1 MSYISIIGVFIFGS
15 FLNFFDVNATSMHC
29 KYRTHNC
36 NTIIFKLGLA
46 PSSIISLVSPKSIKL
61 KHSQDNSF
69 LAFSSCDPVA
79 ISWSIFAGS
88 S

>member
-1 MSYISIIGVFIFGS
+1 
-15 FLNFFDVNATSMHC
+15 MHC

-36 NTIIFKLGLA
+36 KTITFILGLA

-69 LAFSSCDPVA
+69 LAFSS
-79 ISWSIFAGS
+79 
-88 S
+88 